1 MHLATYVGLQREASR
16 TLSESFR
23 EVAASHGDEPD
34 VAITCATLASACD
47 RHVLRLDPV
56 VDRYGEHREP
66 EPERLH
72 AQGLASGRA
81 GGVGL
86 LRDLQDLYV
95 LASFVDITWTVL
107 TQAAQALRDQQL
119 LEIVG
124 ECDGD
129 TRQQLLFLR
138 TRIKQAAPQAL
149 VVGHAGT

>member
-1 MHLATYVGLQREASR
+1 MHLATYVGLQHAASR
-16 TLSESFR
+16 TLAESFR

-34 VAITCATLASACD
+34 VATTCATLASDCD
-47 RHVLRLDPV
+47 RHVLRLGPV

-72 AQGLASGRA
+72 AQGLASGRE

-107 TQAAQALRDQQL
+107 TQAGQALRDRQL
-119 LEIVG
+119 LDVVG

-129 TRQQLLFLR
+129 TQRQLRFLR

-149 VVGHAGT
+149 VAGR